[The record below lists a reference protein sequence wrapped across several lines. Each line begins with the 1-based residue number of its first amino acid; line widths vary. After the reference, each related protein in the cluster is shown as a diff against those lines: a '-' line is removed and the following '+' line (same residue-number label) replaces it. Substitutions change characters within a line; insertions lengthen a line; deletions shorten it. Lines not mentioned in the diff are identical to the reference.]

1 MLNNILGGGMS
12 SRLFQRI
19 REELGMAY
27 TVYSGPSSYPHCG
40 EFTIYAATNPKHAKV
55 VLEQIDI
62 EIKKLLEG
70 GATEKEFTM
79 SKAQLKGSFILGLE
93 SAYNRMSALG
103 HNQILLNKIIPP
115 EETIAAIEAVTMDDV
130 AEAARRILTG
140 PRAYAVV
147 GRKAEK
153 YLQYMK

>member
-1 MLNNILGGGMS
+1 
-12 SRLFQRI
+12 
-19 REELGMAY
+19 
-27 TVYSGPSSYPHCG
+27 
-40 EFTIYAATNPKHAKV
+40 
-55 VLEQIDI
+55 
-62 EIKKLLEG
+62 
-70 GATEKEFTM
+70 
-79 SKAQLKGSFILGLE
+79 
-93 SAYNRMSALG
+93 MSALG